1 MDTSSYGELG
11 GKVKDCFRLGR
22 GTLHLAGRIWGQI
35 YTWDCKQLF
44 LKACSHNCTIYIPH
58 PYSYLVA
65 EQLALILFQEDCL
78 LQEELCQLFFF
89 CIQVAVCFSPLD
101 LSLPSTIQI
110 FYSNWKAFYTILV
123 FSPISHF
130 KERKY
135 PKARTSITF
144 LKVSEIIIYVSVVN
158 PFYPLKGQNG

>member
-1 MDTSSYGELG
+1 MDTSLYGELG

-44 LKACSHNCTIYIPH
+44 LKACSHNCTTYISH

-89 CIQVAVCFSPLD
+89 LHPGCCLLFSFGSQPPIYHSDFLFQ
-101 LSLPSTIQI
+101 LKSFLYHLGFFTHQSLQRKKISQSKNINH
-110 FYSNWKAFYTILV
+110 FFESLWNYYLCVSGESIL
-123 FSPISHF
+123 
-130 KERKY
+130 
-135 PKARTSITF
+135 
-144 LKVSEIIIYVSVVN
+144 
-158 PFYPLKGQNG
+158 PFKGQNG

>member
-89 CIQVAVCFSPLD
+89 FASRLLFAFLLWISASHLPFRFSIPTEKLFIPSWFFHPSVTSKKENIPKQEHQ
-101 LSLPSTIQI
+101 SLFWKSLKLLFMCQWWIHST
-110 FYSNWKAFYTILV
+110 L
-123 FSPISHF
+123 
-130 KERKY
+130 
-135 PKARTSITF
+135 
-144 LKVSEIIIYVSVVN
+144 
-158 PFYPLKGQNG
+158 